1 MDLFKVSPELRMT
14 FSFFEYYKVDDEK
27 FYKLVRKHS
36 LRIFAMVSTLVKEV
50 AKIFKGTMNYQKIDL
65 LLGKS

>member
-65 LLGKS
+65 IG

>member
-65 LLGKS
+65 L